1 MRSRPSRAGPT
12 KPASRRS
19 SSRRCGSARRSRGF
33 SCSRPTRSARPN
45 VTARRPA
52 RAGFRSSCYS
62 HSPSASCRRC
72 CSCSLARRCSRSSA
86 DHGTYAPGESPR
98 SSPTSRRFARPA
110 SSVFSGAV
118 NSSRRSA
125 RRCGSLR
132 SRTRS
137 TCSPGPPSPWVCSGS
152 SRPCR
157 SSSFRSGAASS
168 RIASTVG
175 ACSSQRTSA
184 SRSYLSRSR
193 SATQLDAATL
203 PLLYVLTAVGAGIGA
218 LDQPAR
224 SALAPSLVQRR
235 LIPAAMAL
243 TQTQWQLASVIGP
256 AAAGLLIAQLGLAS
270 AYWIDVATFA
280 GATVALLLMRVPRAD
295 LTVVHAPP
303 LRALAEGIAFL
314 WSRPLLLATMSVDF
328 FATFFA
334 VSRAVMPYFADR
346 VFAVGPEGLGV
357 LYAAPGV
364 GAAVIALTSGWTAG
378 VSRKGLGIL
387 VAVAVFGLAI
397 AAFGFLPPTGFLFG
411 LVLLAIA
418 QGADTVS
425 AIFRHTILQLE
436 TPDALRGRLS
446 AINLV
451 FVAGGPYL
459 GQFES
464 GVVAELLT
472 PELSVITGGL
482 ACLGVVIATQGF
494 VPQLARYRAD
504 LEALP
509 ASSG

>member
-1 MRSRPSRAGPT
+1 VPSLLPDISPLRTSREFRLLWSGQLI
-12 KPASRRS
+12 SQV
-19 SSRRCGSARRSRGF
+19 GSAVRFVALPYQVYLLTGSTFAVGLLGLFQAVPLIVLSLWGGVIADRVDRRRLLL
-33 SCSRPTRSARPN
+33 TTN
-45 VTARRPA
+45 V
-52 RAGFRSSCYS
+52 G
-62 HSPSASCRRC
+62 
-72 CSCSLARRCSRSSA
+72 LALV
-86 DHGTYAPGESPR
+86 
-98 SSPTSRRFARPA
+98 
-110 SSVFSGAV
+110 SVALAV
-118 NSSRRSA
+118 
-125 RRCGSLR
+125 
-132 SRTRS
+132 
-137 TCSPGPPSPWVCSGS
+137 
-152 SRPCR
+152 
-157 SSSFRSGAASS
+157 
-168 RIASTVG
+168 
-175 ACSSQRTSA
+175 
-184 SRSYLSRSR
+184 
-193 SATQLDAATL
+193 ATQLDAATL

-397 AAFGFLPPTGFLFG
+397 AAFGFLPPTGFLLG

-482 ACLGVVIATQGF
+482 ACVGVVIATQGF

>member
-1 MRSRPSRAGPT
+1 MPSLLPDISPLRTSREFRLLWSGQLI
-12 KPASRRS
+12 SQV
-19 SSRRCGSARRSRGF
+19 GSAVRFVALPYQVYLLTGSTFAVGLLGLFQAVPLIVLSLWGGVIADRVDRRRLLL
-33 SCSRPTRSARPN
+33 TTN
-45 VTARRPA
+45 V
-52 RAGFRSSCYS
+52 G
-62 HSPSASCRRC
+62 
-72 CSCSLARRCSRSSA
+72 LALV
-86 DHGTYAPGESPR
+86 
-98 SSPTSRRFARPA
+98 
-110 SSVFSGAV
+110 SVAL
-118 NSSRRSA
+118 A
-125 RRCGSLR
+125 
-132 SRTRS
+132 
-137 TCSPGPPSPWVCSGS
+137 
-152 SRPCR
+152 
-157 SSSFRSGAASS
+157 
-168 RIASTVG
+168 I
-175 ACSSQRTSA
+175 
-184 SRSYLSRSR
+184 
-193 SATQLDAATL
+193 ATQLDAATL

-364 GAAVIALTSGWTAG
+364 GATLIALTSGWTAG

-397 AAFGFLPPTGFLFG
+397 AAFGFLPPTGFLLG

-482 ACLGVVIATQGF
+482 ACVGVVIATQGF